1 MEAVLAGFFL
11 LLVLALLAGLLILPI
26 IALVRTNRIQDL
38 IGRVERLEWEV
49 RRLRS
54 VAAHLAPA
62 EPAPLP
68 ATAVTEEPIP
78 EARPVP
84 REELPTARPA
94 PPARTGF
101 PGIEEWLGVRG
112 LGWVAVVLLLFAT
125 AFFLQ
130 QLFEHDL
137 IGELGRVCL
146 GLAAGVALCAGG
158 LLCHRRGR
166 YIFGQMFTAGGA
178 ALLYLTVFASFGYY
192 RLLPQ
197 GHAAYF
203 LIALVIE
210 IAILAVLYEALSVAL
225 MAIVGGL
232 LAPILLHTDRDQ
244 YQALFLYLGMLN
256 GGVVVLGL
264 LRPRWPAIASVAL
277 LGTQAL
283 FWGWYAENYHP
294 DKLTAALTFQAV
306 LFALHLGQSVLARL
320 REESVT
326 GWEELCRLAANG
338 FLFALA
344 GYVLLEP
351 RYDHWL
357 GTLALVVALAYT
369 ALAWLAQAARPQD
382 ARLLLVL
389 VATAMAFVAA
399 AFPLEAGAA
408 WAPVGWAVQGLALWW
423 FGLRVQALELR
434 LLALAGFALAILRV
448 LAISPIAHEQPFV
461 PVFNRYFFPALVV
474 VVALLV
480 ASGLAQRL
488 GAAVPE
494 LTLAVALAGVGL
506 LWVVLTVEAR
516 TSFTTRAERAFAEAR
531 ALPQRLDESEE
542 RGRLRAELI
551 DRGEHL
557 RRSGFAAVSFVWA
570 TYAAVLLAAGFR
582 LPSRPL
588 RWVALGLFGLTLG
601 KVVMVDTAHL
611 PGLYRA
617 AVFFVLALMM
627 AAGAWGYQK
636 VARRVL
642 AAEAGGA
649 SREVV

>member
-1 MEAVLAGFFL
+1 MLDVAAVCML

-26 IALVRTNRIQDL
+26 IALVRTNRIKELVD
-38 IGRVERLEWEV
+38 RVERLEREV
-49 RRLRS
+49 HRLRS
-54 VAAHLAPA
+54 AAAHPAPV

-68 ATAVTEEPIP
+68 VTAVAEEPIL
-78 EARPVP
+78 EARPVS
-84 REELPTARPA
+84 REELPTARPE
-94 PPARTGF
+94 PPSPGF
-101 PGIEEWLGVRG
+101 PDLEALIGLRG
-112 LGWVAVVLLLFAT
+112 LGWIAVVLLLFA
-125 AFFLQ
+125 AGFFLQ

-146 GLAAGVALCAGG
+146 GLAAGVGLCAGG
-158 LLCHRRGR
+158 LICHRRGR
-166 YIFGQMFTAGGA
+166 TIFAQMLTAGGA

-192 RLLPQ
+192 RLLPRE
-197 GHAAYF
+197 HAAYF

-210 IAILAVLYEALSVAL
+210 IAVLAILYEALAVAL

-256 GGVVVLGL
+256 GGVVLLNL

-283 FWGWYAENYHP
+283 FWGWYAESYHP

-306 LFALHLGQSVLARL
+306 LFGLHMGQTVLARL
-320 REESVT
+320 RETTVT
-326 GWEELCRLAANG
+326 GWEELCRVAANG

-344 GYVLLEP
+344 GYVMLEP
-351 RYDHWL
+351 RYEHWL
-357 GTLALVVALAYT
+357 GTLALAVALAYA
-369 ALAWLAQAARPQD
+369 ALAWLVQKTRPED
-382 ARLLLVL
+382 TRLLLVL

-399 AFPLEAGAA
+399 VFPLEMDAA

-423 FGLRVQALELR
+423 FGLRVGALELR
-434 LLALAGFALAILRV
+434 GIALAAFALAIVRV

-461 PVFNRYFFPALVV
+461 PVLNRYFLPALVV
-474 VVALLV
+474 VVALL
-480 ASGLAQRL
+480 ASSWLAQRV
-488 GAAVPE
+488 GAALPE
-494 LTLAVALAGVGL
+494 LTLTVALAGVGL

-516 TSFTTRAERAFAEAR
+516 SSFTTRADRAFAEAA
-531 ALPQRLDESEE
+531 ALFPRSGEPEE
-542 RGRLRAELI
+542 RRRLREELNE
-551 DRGEHL
+551 RGEHL
-557 RRSGFAAVSFVWA
+557 TRSGFAAVSFVWA
-570 TYAAVLLAAGFR
+570 AYAAALLAAGFR

-617 AVFFVLALMM
+617 AVFLILSLMM

-642 AAEAGGA
+642 ASEAGGA